1 MEKATATKK
10 MCISGLH
17 VNAHTFACLF
27 IPFPE
32 CINITLMGNYRSF
45 TQNVTRDTAAK
56 AGFDKGDGGG

>member
-1 MEKATATKK
+1 